1 MPLHLRELR
10 KGTRFMLMRTGDKFV
25 YHDARRASVRLNS
38 RWRLV
43 IVTRRLRPDGGSLR
57 KQFCLRRAA
66 VGCTKPERHHH
77 PPGGTE

>member
-1 MPLHLRELR
+1 MNQEALNIAVKAVQIYAATHP
-10 KGTRFMLMRTGDKFV
+10 GI
-25 YHDARRASVRLNS
+25 ASAPGRLNS